1 MKLNLLL
8 ALALTG
14 LALATPLSAQIDEVK
29 GQINK
34 IKKST
39 QYIYAE
45 STASTEADARHYA
58 EEKLYEEINAWVAT
72 QKKMNKS
79 ANLVVSNKKE
89 LWTTLSMPRG
99 NNMFRSFIYIKKS
112 DITPTE
118 NAVVI
123 ANNNRPAVEE
133 TLRPTL
139 PEAVNTIAAC
149 VQYSVM
155 AEKMKELKVQGKI
168 KSYDRYASLDNP
180 DNYYLVIYN
189 REGKVVAVLTPG
201 SERRNV
207 KTNQVDGVKNYSGCG
222 AIGFEI

>member
-123 ANNNRPAVEE
+123 ANNNRLAVEE

-155 AEKMKELKVQGKI
+155 AEKMKELKAQGKI

>member
-8 ALALTG
+8 TLTFAGLVLAL
-14 LALATPLSAQIDEVK
+14 PLSAQTDKVK

-79 ANLVVSNKKE
+79 VNLLISNKKE

-112 DITPTE
+112 DIAPTE
-118 NAVVI
+118 NTVII
-123 ANNNRPAVEE
+123 ANSNSPAVEE
-133 TLRPTL
+133 TLRITL

-149 VQYSVM
+149 VEYSVM
-155 AEKMKELKVQGKI
+155 AEKMKELKTQGKI
-168 KSYDRYASLDNP
+168 KSYDRYASLSNP
-180 DNYYLVIYN
+180 DNFYLVIYN
-189 REGKVVAVLTPG
+189 REGKIVAVLTPG
-201 SERRNV
+201 TERRNV
-207 KTNQVDGVKNYSGCG
+207 KTNKVDGVKNYSGCG

>member
-8 ALALTG
+8 AFVLAG
-14 LALATPLSAQIDEVK
+14 LALATPLYAQIDEVK

-34 IKKST
+34 IKKSS

-45 STASTEADARHYA
+45 STAPTEADARHYA

-79 ANLVVSNKKE
+79 TNLVVSNKKE

-123 ANNNRPAVEE
+123 ANNNRSAVEE
-133 TLRPTL
+133 SLLPTL

-155 AEKMKELKVQGKI
+155 AEKMKELKAQGKI

-201 SERRNV
+201 AERRNV